1 MDLYHATKSTAVP
14 IFMNILFLTRSLN
27 YGGSERQLTLLAREL
42 LKRGQKIVVATFYPG
57 GALRN
62 DLSNAGVPT
71 ISLEKRSRWQ
81 VGGFVLRLIRYVRQ
95 LRPQILHSYLGTAN
109 ILSVVLKPL
118 FPFAT
123 IVWGVRASNM
133 DLEQYGW
140 MDRLLYRIERGLSRF
155 ADLIIVNSQSGFD
168 YAVAHGFPRKRMVVI
183 HNGIDVARFRPDF
196 EARHRWRRDW
206 GIAQTDV
213 LVGLIGRIDPM
224 KGHETFLR
232 AGALL
237 AKERDNVRFV
247 CIGNGSSAFRR
258 TLQSFAEQLGLHKR
272 LLWID
277 SCSNLVEMYNAMD
290 VVTSSSSF
298 GEGFSN
304 VIGEAMACGVP
315 CVVTNVGDSALIV
328 GSTGVVVPPRDSQAL
343 AAGWTQLL
351 DRQEREP
358 GVGILARTRIIEHF
372 ALDRLVEAT
381 QAALSRL

>member
-1 MDLYHATKSTAVP
+1 MDLHHATKITAVR

-27 YGGSERQLTLLAREL
+27 YGGSERQLTLLATEL

-62 DLSNAGVPT
+62 DLSMAGVPT

-81 VGGFVLRLIRYVRQ
+81 VVGFVVRLIRYVRQ

-133 DLEQYGW
+133 ELEQYGW

-155 ADLIIVNSQSGFD
+155 AGLIIVNSQSGFD

-183 HNGIDVARFRPDF
+183 HNGIDVERFRPDLD
-196 EARHRWRRDW
+196 ARHRWRKDW

-213 LVGLIGRIDPM
+213 LVGLVGRIDPM

-247 CIGNGSSAFRR
+247 CVGNGSSAFRR
-258 TLQSFAEQLGLHKR
+258 TLQSLAEQLGLHTR

-343 AAGWTQLL
+343 AAGWSQLL
-351 DRQEREP
+351 DRQAREP